1 MSKSGNLAQL
11 SPILDSRDPPTIYY
25 AEDGPYL
32 PRILIFYW
40 PVQAV
45 GSLSSASR
53 VRTTILSAAGFR
65 SYGAFSVAPSS
76 SYYSAVHK
84 LPDEKQRDDVCRA
97 IAFALC
103 RYFSEVPTEVKNAI
117 TEENLQEGPGLKW
130 GQTHAAQ
137 VACKMSRVIN
147 TEEVLDALRP
157 FHKERPTNSIASP
170 PQARPVASIRKTRPS
185 YLPADPAS
193 SNTPF
198 TRFTTPSKRIPST
211 GNRRSPSASTTKK
224 AIDAQHK
231 QTTEQLE
238 GLRYKMCELVDTED
252 RYIIRVQ
259 ELIDLVVTQ
268 GRTAKSIS
276 SKFASSK
283 SQKTVNA
290 MLQFPSLLDQIKDLN
305 LAFLDDIESVLQ
317 GTEEQAIN
325 YIEQSPAQPSN
336 AAPQPK
342 DPLGVY
348 AFAKV
353 LINHFPKFPVPY
365 RSYLDLHSQISSNL
379 DQFFRDDAH
388 SVQIAPSLLMEPAQ
402 RISRYGL
409 YIDTMI
415 PQIPP
420 SSTLAIRTLEKARKI
435 IAEICEMEPAAS
447 TILDSLRI
455 EHEAKKRS
463 LSPTKLISG
472 LTRAATIREAP
483 AKNTNLFHLTGSLR
497 ERDAPRFM
505 PTLSRSFSKKNRSR
519 PGLAGILGEQNPDQ
533 AQNRSPTTTN
543 DENFRPKSSGSVY
556 NALSFGRKHRPEPTH
571 SHSHSASSTS
581 MSSRPNSKGQP
592 LDDVA
597 EHAAT
602 QSFTEDSAVDLT
614 GQGQLDN
621 GSVRPRD
628 RSSSGNIEHYKAQV
642 MKLEQEN
649 YKLLAENAELKRLVR
664 ECRCGGVRR

>member
-45 GSLSSASR
+45 GSSSSTSR
-53 VRTTILSAAGFR
+53 VRTTILSAAGFK
-65 SYGAFSVAPSS
+65 SFGAFSVSPSS
-76 SYYSAVHK
+76 GYYSAVHK
-84 LPDEKQRDDVCRA
+84 LPDDKQRDDVCRA

-103 RYFSEVPTEVKNAI
+103 RYFSEVSTEVKNAI
-117 TEENLQEGPGLKW
+117 TEENLREGPGLKW

-147 TEEVLDALRP
+147 TEEVIDALRP
-157 FHKERPTNSIASP
+157 FHKERPTTPVRAP
-170 PQARPVASIRKTRPS
+170 PQVQAVASIRKTRPS
-185 YLPADPAS
+185 YLPADPTQPNSAFS
-193 SNTPF
+193 
-198 TRFTTPSKRIPST
+198 RFSTPSKRIPSN
-211 GNRRSPSASTTKK
+211 GNRRSPSGSTTKK

-238 GLRYKMCELVDTED
+238 GLRFKMCEFVDTED

-259 ELIDLVVTQ
+259 ELIDLVISQ

-276 SKFASSK
+276 NKFTSSK
-283 SQKTVNA
+283 SQKTVDA

-305 LAFLDDIESVLQ
+305 LAFLDDIEGVLQ
-317 GTEEQAIN
+317 SSEAQAIS
-325 YIEQSPAQPSN
+325 YIEQSPAQPSS

-379 DQFFRDDAH
+379 DQFFKDDAH

-415 PQIPP
+415 PMIP
-420 SSTLAIRTLEKARKI
+420 SSSTIAIRTLEKARKI

-472 LTRAATIREAP
+472 LTRANTIREAP
-483 AKNTNLFHLTGSLR
+483 AKTTSFANMTGSLR
-497 ERDAPRFM
+497 ERDTPKFL
-505 PTLSRSFSKKNRSR
+505 PSLSRSFSKKNRSR
-519 PGLAGILGEQNPDQ
+519 PGLAGILSEQNPEQ
-533 AQNRSPTTTN
+533 AQNRSPTSTN
-543 DENFRPKSSGSVY
+543 EENSRPKSSSNGGGLY
-556 NALSFGRKHRPEPTH
+556 NALSFGRKHRPDLNH
-571 SHSHSASSTS
+571 SYSASSVSIT
-581 MSSRPNSKGQP
+581 SRPNSKGQP

-597 EHAAT
+597 EHPTT
-602 QSFTEDSAVDLT
+602 QSFNGDSAVDVS
-614 GQGQLDN
+614 GQLE
-621 GSVRPRD
+621 SHRAKSRD
-628 RSSSGNIEHYKAQV
+628 RSSSGNIDHYKAQV
-642 MKLEQEN
+642 MRLEQEN

-664 ECRCGGVRR
+664 ECKCGGVRR

>member
-45 GSLSSASR
+45 GSLSSTSR

-84 LPDEKQRDDVCRA
+84 LPDDKQRDDVCRA
-97 IAFALC
+97 MAFALC

-117 TEENLQEGPGLKW
+117 TEENLKEGPGLKW

-147 TEEVLDALRP
+147 TEEVVDALRP
-157 FHKERPTNSIASP
+157 FHKERPTTPLTSP
-170 PQARPVASIRKTRPS
+170 PQTRPLASIRKTRPS
-185 YLPADPAS
+185 YLPAEPAQ
-193 SNTPF
+193 SNSAF
-198 TRFTTPSKRIPST
+198 ARFTTPSKRIPSN
-211 GNRRSPSASTTKK
+211 GNRRSPSASATKK

-238 GLRYKMCELVDTED
+238 GLRYKMCEFVDTED

-259 ELIDLVVTQ
+259 ELIDLVVSQ

-276 SKFASSK
+276 SKFTSSN

-317 GTEEQAIN
+317 GTEEQAIS
-325 YIEQSPAQPSN
+325 YIEQSPAQPST

-365 RSYLDLHSQISSNL
+365 RRYLDLHSQISSNL

-420 SSTLAIRTLEKARKI
+420 TSTIAIRTLEKARKI

-472 LTRAATIREAP
+472 LTRANTIREAP
-483 AKNTNLFHLTGSLR
+483 AKNTTSFHITGSLR

-505 PTLSRSFSKKNRSR
+505 PSLSRSFSKKNRSR
-519 PGLAGILGEQNPDQ
+519 PGLAGILSEQNPEQ
-533 AQNRSPTTTN
+533 AQNRSPTNTN
-543 DENFRPKSSGSVY
+543 DENFRPKSSGNGSLY

-571 SHSHSASSTS
+571 SHSASSLS
-581 MSSRPNSKGQP
+581 VSSRPNSKGQP

-597 EHAAT
+597 EHTAT
-602 QSFTEDSAVDLT
+602 QSFTEDSAVDVT
-614 GQGQLDN
+614 GQGQLESD
-621 GSVRPRD
+621 RAWPRD

-642 MKLEQEN
+642 MRLEQEN